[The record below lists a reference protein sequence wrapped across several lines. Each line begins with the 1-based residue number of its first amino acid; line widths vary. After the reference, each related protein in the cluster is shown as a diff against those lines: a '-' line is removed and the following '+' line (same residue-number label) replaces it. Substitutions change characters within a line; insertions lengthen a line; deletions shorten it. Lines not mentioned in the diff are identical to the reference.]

1 MAEATSPTP
10 TTKLTGEQLKR
21 SLTERQLTMIAIG
34 GAIGV
39 GLFLGSSVTIQLAG
53 PGVIISYLI
62 GALIA
67 GVVAFSLAEMAV
79 LQPFSGSFGVY
90 AETYLSRWAGFC
102 VRVTYGL
109 VQIIAIGAEVTAVG
123 IYFSFWFP
131 QVSAWIWIASV
142 SLGLVAVNALQV
154 ANFGEFEYWFA
165 AIKVSAIAAFI
176 VIGLALIVGAGP
188 ARAIGIQNLFH
199 HGGFFPHGFK
209 GVWLALTLVVTS
221 YIGVEVVAV
230 TAGEAKDPEKSVPKA
245 MRAILIRLLL
255 FYGLAIAIMLCLT
268 SWNTLASGG
277 ITGSPFVR
285 AFASVGIPFS
295 AGIMN
300 AVVITAALSSANTN
314 LYLSTRMLYSLS
326 RAEYAP
332 GWLGRLGS
340 NAVPQYALAVSASG
354 MALAILLAVFAP
366 ANAFL
371 LLYGTAVAGMF
382 FVWIVILLTHLRFR
396 KLISTETVAR
406 LPLKL
411 MFHPWTS
418 IAGLASL
425 IAISITTFWV
435 EGLRYSVPVFTILL
449 ALETIFYFR
458 VRRSHA

>member
-176 VIGLALIVGAGP
+176 VIGLADGRFSSYWHLKAGGFHVKVGERVTRGQVIATSDDTGNSSTP
-188 ARAIGIQNLFH
+188 HMHFDARAGWSLSYPPSKLE
-199 HGGFFPHGFK
+199 FPSTPVTFEDKYHAC
-209 GVWLALTLVVTS
+209 WRPLV
-221 YIGVEVVAV
+221 G
-230 TAGEAKDPEKSVPKA
+230 D
-245 MRAILIRLLL
+245 
-255 FYGLAIAIMLCLT
+255 
-268 SWNTLASGG
+268 TLASDNSGG
-277 ITGSPFVR
+277 
-285 AFASVGIPFS
+285 
-295 AGIMN
+295 
-300 AVVITAALSSANTN
+300 
-314 LYLSTRMLYSLS
+314 
-326 RAEYAP
+326 
-332 GWLGRLGS
+332 
-340 NAVPQYALAVSASG
+340 
-354 MALAILLAVFAP
+354 
-366 ANAFL
+366 
-371 LLYGTAVAGMF
+371 
-382 FVWIVILLTHLRFR
+382 
-396 KLISTETVAR
+396 
-406 LPLKL
+406 
-411 MFHPWTS
+411 
-418 IAGLASL
+418 
-425 IAISITTFWV
+425 
-435 EGLRYSVPVFTILL
+435 
-449 ALETIFYFR
+449 
-458 VRRSHA
+458 